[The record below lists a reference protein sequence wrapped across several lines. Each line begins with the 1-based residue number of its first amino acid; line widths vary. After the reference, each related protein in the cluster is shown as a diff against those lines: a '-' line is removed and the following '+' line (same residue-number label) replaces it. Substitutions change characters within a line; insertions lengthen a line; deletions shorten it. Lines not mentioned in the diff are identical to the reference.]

1 MQSVSSIAAGKNLIS
16 GGSSTSTARS
26 MFAIVFCCLAGLLSV
41 VKTVST
47 HSLTKTMDGK
57 VIDSLITE
65 QGVVQEVASEG
76 ESIELLST
84 AVNFSSLSREKTSRS
99 DSQNLAF
106 LSPKPS
112 ISIDGNSFS
121 IKPEADTLS
130 LGDLKQFEKDFG
142 DTTTFGGFEDA
153 PKFAKRLQNMAAAV
167 ENREIAETSKLLM
180 QPLLPPCRPIFLP
193 RQSLVDTK
201 PRGTRA
207 PAHGIKRCRI
217 NHDDHPTIALI
228 LLIEKNAEIVS
239 TIRRLQ
245 TLATEIKGSNNGK
258 RKAEVLV
265 LVDGHWPGEKVL
277 LNSHKLMEGE
287 NDWFLISKNELGEI
301 KQFNKLTRCSQ
312 AEVIVWLSVDDL
324 PPENIASSEQR
335 KWIEWI
341 TSAIKIIQSDE
352 NIALVTPQSKEL
364 YDETMRYSMSVK
376 LAPFV
381 VRRESVIKLGGIE
394 EWGTCRGERI
404 TREVGTELSQRLWR
418 GGFKAIVLVSTTELL
433 GRPLP
438 LRSTNRD
445 VEGYSADIDSE
456 WPFVLPGRTK
466 KDISVAREAL
476 ISGASRTNEVVGN
489 CVSPGSDDS
498 GIYHGATKSCQGRIQ
513 SYPIVSIVMQYFRR
527 PKIIIP
533 LLNSLIRLKFQVEFI
548 INDDSISELSEFTR
562 YSSRGPQNYDWILAL
577 FNNVHEIRG
586 YNRLSMFASSEL
598 VMLIQDDD
606 AAPKD
611 DSWVRNA
618 LYFFNKYPTLGILGG
633 YRGRIDNGK
642 KQMAD
647 LKQNNG
653 QKFGADWKRDR
664 MKLTQALSTVD
675 LDIKKPFMW
684 MYKVNLAPFIVRR
697 SLFTEVG
704 GFNTNFSCAGNPGIG
719 LDYELSI
726 RLWKLGWRVGLY
738 DPKFHHAIGN
748 SKQSGTHSGPQKKI
762 RDASEGQNNMLMYRM
777 YPNFHHKVGSSIVM
791 KNNQQGLKR
800 GKFTKLKG

>member
-1 MQSVSSIAAGKNLIS
+1 MRFFVYFNDKLWV
-16 GGSSTSTARS
+16 
-26 MFAIVFCCLAGLLSV
+26 AIVCGLCFFLFHERLSIG
-41 VKTVST
+41 KQASM
-47 HSLTKTMDGK
+47 HSLTKTLDGK
-57 VIDSLITE
+57 IYDSLIE
-65 QGVVQEVASEG
+65 QGVVQEVANEG
-76 ESIELLST
+76 ESVELLAT
-84 AVNFSSLSREKTSRS
+84 ALNFSSQSAEKSFSTDTLRAE
-99 DSQNLAF
+99 L

-112 ISIDGNSFS
+112 IIIDGNSFS
-121 IKPEADTLS
+121 IKPEADVLL
-130 LGDLKQFEKDFG
+130 LGEVNWQENDVGEN
-142 DTTTFGGFEDA
+142 TIFGGFEDA
-153 PKFAKRLQNMAAAV
+153 PKFAKRLQNMAAV
-167 ENREIAETSKLLM
+167 IENREIAETHKLLM

-201 PRGTRA
+201 PRGAKA

-217 NHDDHPTIALI
+217 AHDDHPTIALA
-228 LLIEKNAEIVS
+228 LLIGKSADLVS

-245 TLATEIKGSNNGK
+245 TLATEIKGSNNGT

-265 LVDGHWPGEKVL
+265 LVDGQWPREKL
-277 LNSHKLMEGE
+277 LVNAHKLMEGE
-287 NDWFLISKNELGEI
+287 NDWFLISKNKLGEM

-324 PPENIASSEQR
+324 PPENVESLEQK

-341 TSAIKIIQSDE
+341 TSAIKIIQSDKS
-352 NIALVTPQSKEL
+352 IALVTPQNKEL
-364 YDETMRYSMSVK
+364 HDETMRYSMSVK

-381 VRRESVIKLGGIE
+381 VQRESVIKLGGIE
-394 EWGTCRGERI
+394 EWGACRGEKI
-404 TREVGTELSQRLWR
+404 TREVGTELAQRLWR
-418 GGFKAIVLVSTTELL
+418 GGFKAILLVSSTDFL
-433 GRPLP
+433 GRYLP
-438 LRSTNRD
+438 LASANHY
-445 VEGYSADIDSE
+445 VGAYSANIETE
-456 WPFVLPGRTK
+456 WPFVLPGRTQ
-466 KDISVAREAL
+466 KDISESREAL
-476 ISGASRTNEVVGN
+476 ISGAARTKEVVGN
-489 CVSPGSDDS
+489 CVSPGLDDA
-498 GIYHGATKSCQGRIQ
+498 GIYHGATKSCHGEVQ
-513 SYPIVSIVMQYFRR
+513 SYPVVSIVMQYFRR

-533 LLNSLIRLKFQVEFI
+533 LLNSLVRLKFQVEFI

-562 YSSRGPQNYDWILAL
+562 YSSRGPQNYDWVLAL

-586 YNRLSMFASSEL
+586 YNRLGMFASSEL

-664 MKLTQALSTVD
+664 MKLTQALITVD
-675 LDIKKPFMW
+675 SDIKKPFMW
-684 MYKVNLAPFIVRR
+684 MYKVNLAPLIVRR
-697 SLFTEVG
+697 SLFSEVG

-726 RLWKLGWRVGLY
+726 RLWKLGWRAGLY

-791 KNNQQGLKR
+791 KFNQQGIKT
-800 GKFTKLKG
+800 GEFTKMKG